1 MSGDKYTEAS
11 SAHEHESALWLAVQ
25 KKHEGI
31 VRLLLQYGSP
41 ELYST
46 QSTNLLVETAI
57 NSNLSGIVQVLLEHV
72 NGGYVLDKCAELHL
86 FQAAK
91 LGFAEVV
98 ELLLKKGVNIHCK
111 IVEMSQLHGKPV
123 YESTGSE
130 WGTTPL
136 TVAAKNVKILLEKGA
151 RWVFKGD
158 RTSLLV
164 DAVQMGHA
172 NIVKIFF
179 FWSKV
184 PIAKLGTRLMS
195 GHSYYWRPVLAMK
208 KWSESWLAPG
218 RTSIAEHNVGPF
230 QHRVGMRE

>member
-1 MSGDKYTEAS
+1 MKDKYTETS

-72 NGGYVLDKCAELHL
+72 NGGYVRDKCAELHL
-86 FQAAK
+86 LQAAK

-98 ELLLKKGVNIHCK
+98 ELLLKKGVNINCK
-111 IVEMSQLHGKPV
+111 IVEMPQLHGKPV
-123 YESTGSE
+123 YGSTGSE

-136 TVAAKNVKILLEKGA
+136 TVAAKNGHYAVVKILLEKGA
-151 RWVFKGD
+151 GPEAKG
-158 RTSLLV
+158 SPLANPLEYAIQGGHGAISALLLE
-164 DAVQMGHA
+164 
-172 NIVKIFF
+172 K
-179 FWSKV
+179 
-184 PIAKLGTRLMS
+184 
-195 GHSYYWRPVLAMK
+195 
-208 KWSESWLAPG
+208 
-218 RTSIAEHNVGPF
+218 
-230 QHRVGMRE
+230 